1 MLQQLRSLSPPSC
14 PTKSKGA
21 FSQFG
26 QQTALRKF
34 AIASKIKRGKNNQAR
49 MGTIPSET
57 IEQIAAA
64 NDIVEVIGSYFP
76 LKRAGTN
83 FKALCPFHQEK
94 TPSFTVSPSRQAFHC
109 FGCGVGGGVFR
120 FVMDYEHVDFPSAVR
135 KLGARVGITVV
146 EKRGAVEED
155 RQYEARRT
163 LLKLH
168 AEAAE
173 WFHENLIKREVG
185 APARKYLKQRGITA
199 EIAKHWRLGYAPDE
213 WDAFGS
219 WARARGYEIRDLIT
233 SGLVKTKD
241 DADGMP
247 GRTSYDRFRG
257 RIMFP
262 ICNDVGE
269 VIAFSGRLLEDEEGA
284 AKYLNSP
291 ETPLFRKGSVLFG
304 LDKSKRALIE
314 ASCAIVSEGQLDLI
328 SLFEAGITNVVAPQG
343 TAFTESQARILK
355 RFVNEVVLC
364 FDADTSGQKAAERS
378 LDALLQNDLIVRV
391 AEMPMGEDPD
401 SLVRR
406 EGKEAFEKRIGK
418 ARDFFDYWIER
429 ETANVDLASFGAKMQ
444 LARRLAETV
453 SRLRDPL
460 MRGEVMNKISAR
472 LGVTAQDFQALVAR
486 QRSAPFSARGDS
498 SVSDRTGASAPAPRH
513 DISMLCILALRDET
527 ARDYLRQQ
535 NRSQILAQM
544 PDADILM
551 HILESD
557 FRSGDAASLNAFMVT
572 LSPADERLVSSWLLQ
587 RMPPNA
593 GAMVEE
599 WWLGIRQAVL
609 RRQLS
614 VATNQI
620 KLSEL
625 STGDII
631 NLQKQ
636 ILDLQEQLHE
646 LSQPAGAAD
655 N

>member
-1 MLQQLRSLSPPSC
+1 
-14 PTKSKGA
+14 
-21 FSQFG
+21 
-26 QQTALRKF
+26 
-34 AIASKIKRGKNNQAR
+34 

-76 LKRAGTN
+76 LKRAGAN

-94 TPSFTVSPSRQAFHC
+94 TPSFHVSPQRQTFHC
-109 FGCGVGGGVFR
+109 FGCGVGGSVFR

-146 EKRGAVEED
+146 EERGAVDED

-199 EIAKHWRLGYAPDE
+199 EIAKHWRLGYAPAE

-269 VIAFSGRLLEDEEGA
+269 VIAFSGRLLKDQEGA

-314 ASCAIVSEGQLDLI
+314 ASCAIVCEGQLDLI

-343 TAFTESQARILK
+343 TAFTENQARILK

-364 FDADTSGQKAAERS
+364 FDSDAAGTQAAERS

-391 AEMPMGEDPD
+391 AEMPPGDDPD

-406 EGKEAFEKRIGK
+406 EGKEKFEKRIAG

-429 ETANVDLASFGAKMQ
+429 SAADVDLASLGAKTQ
-444 LARRLAETV
+444 LARSLAETV
-453 SRLRDPL
+453 SRIHDPL
-460 MRGEVMNKISAR
+460 MRGEVVNKVSAR
-472 LGVTAQDFQALVAR
+472 LGVPVQDFQALLPK
-486 QRSAPFSARGDS
+486 QRRESLRASESRSGATAP
-498 SVSDRTGASAPAPRH
+498 VPRH
-513 DISMLCILALRDET
+513 DIAMLCLLALRDEA
-527 ARDYLRQQ
+527 ARDFLREQ
-535 NRSQILAQM
+535 NWHETLAQV
-544 PDADILM
+544 PDAEILVR
-551 HILESD
+551 ILESD
-557 FRSGDAASLNAFMVT
+557 LRPSDAASLNAFMAT
-572 LSPADERLVSSWLLQ
+572 LSSTDEGLVSSWLLQ
-587 RMPPNA
+587 KVPSNA
-593 GAMVEE
+593 ETMVEK

-609 RRQLS
+609 RRQLD
-614 VATNQI
+614 VAEDRI
-620 KLSEL
+620 KLPQL
-625 STGDII
+625 STGEVV

-646 LSQPAGAAD
+646 LSQPAGAAES
-655 N
+655 

>member
-1 MLQQLRSLSPPSC
+1 
-14 PTKSKGA
+14 
-21 FSQFG
+21 
-26 QQTALRKF
+26 
-34 AIASKIKRGKNNQAR
+34 

-76 LKRAGTN
+76 LKRAGAN

-94 TPSFTVSPSRQAFHC
+94 TPSFHVSPQRQTFHC
-109 FGCGVGGGVFR
+109 FGCGVGGSVFR

-146 EKRGAVEED
+146 EKRGAADED

-199 EIAKHWRLGYAPDE
+199 EIAKHWRLGYSPDE

-269 VIAFSGRLLEDEEGA
+269 VIAFSGRLLKDEEGA

-314 ASCAIVSEGQLDLI
+314 ASCAIVCEGQLDLI

-343 TAFTESQARILK
+343 TAFTENQARILK

-364 FDADTSGQKAAERS
+364 FDSDAAGTQAAERS

-391 AEMPMGEDPD
+391 AEMPPGEDPD

-406 EGKEAFEKRIGK
+406 EGKETFEKRIAG

-429 ETANVDLASFGAKMQ
+429 EAADVDLASLGAKTQ
-444 LARRLAETV
+444 LARSLAETV
-453 SRLRDPL
+453 SRIHDPL
-460 MRGEVMNKISAR
+460 MRGEVVNKVSAR
-472 LGVTAQDFQALVAR
+472 LGVPVQDFQALLPK
-486 QRSAPFSARGDS
+486 QRRESLRASESRSGPTAPM
-498 SVSDRTGASAPAPRH
+498 PRH
-513 DISMLCILALRDET
+513 DVAMLCLLALRDEA
-527 ARDYLRQQ
+527 ARDFLREQ
-535 NRSQILAQM
+535 NWHETLAQV
-544 PDADILM
+544 PDAEILVR
-551 HILESD
+551 ILESD
-557 FRSGDAASLNAFMVT
+557 LRPSDAASLNAFMAT
-572 LSPADERLVSSWLLQ
+572 LSSTDEGLVSSWLLQ
-587 RMPPNA
+587 KVPSNA
-593 GAMVEE
+593 ETMVEK

-609 RRQLS
+609 RRQLD
-614 VATNQI
+614 VAKDRI
-620 KLSEL
+620 KLPQL
-625 STGDII
+625 STGEVV

-646 LSQPAGAAD
+646 LSQPAGAAES
-655 N
+655 

>member
-1 MLQQLRSLSPPSC
+1 
-14 PTKSKGA
+14 
-21 FSQFG
+21 
-26 QQTALRKF
+26 
-34 AIASKIKRGKNNQAR
+34 

-64 NDIVEVIGSYFP
+64 NDIIEVIGSYFP
-76 LKRAGTN
+76 LKRAGAN

-94 TPSFTVSPSRQAFHC
+94 TPSFHVSPQRQTFHC
-109 FGCGVGGGVFR
+109 FGCGVGGSVFR

-146 EKRGAVEED
+146 EKRGAVDED

-269 VIAFSGRLLEDEEGA
+269 VIAFSGRLLKDQEGA

-314 ASCAIVSEGQLDLI
+314 ASCAIVCEGQLDLI

-343 TAFTESQARILK
+343 TAFTENQARILK

-364 FDADTSGQKAAERS
+364 FDSDAAGTQAAERS
-378 LDALLQNDLIVRV
+378 LEALLQNDLIVRV
-391 AEMPMGEDPD
+391 AEMPPGEDPD

-406 EGKEAFEKRIGK
+406 EGKEKFEKRIAG

-429 ETANVDLASFGAKMQ
+429 EAADVDLASLGAKTQ
-444 LARRLAETV
+444 LARSLAETV
-453 SRLRDPL
+453 SRIHDPL
-460 MRGEVMNKISAR
+460 MRGEVVNKVSAR
-472 LGVTAQDFQALVAR
+472 LGVPVQDFQALLPK
-486 QRSAPFSARGDS
+486 QRRESLRASESRS
-498 SVSDRTGASAPAPRH
+498 GASAPVPRH
-513 DISMLCILALRDET
+513 DIAMLCLLALRDEA
-527 ARDYLRQQ
+527 ARDFLREQ
-535 NRSQILAQM
+535 NWHETLAQV
-544 PDADILM
+544 PDAEILVR
-551 HILESD
+551 ILESD
-557 FRSGDAASLNAFMVT
+557 LRPSDAASLNAFMAT
-572 LSPADERLVSSWLLQ
+572 LSSTDEGLVSSWLLQ
-587 RMPPNA
+587 KVPSNPET
-593 GAMVEE
+593 MVEK

-609 RRQLS
+609 RRQLD
-614 VATNQI
+614 VAKDRI
-620 KLSEL
+620 KLPQL
-625 STGDII
+625 STGEVV

-646 LSQPAGAAD
+646 LSQPAGAAES
-655 N
+655 

>member
-1 MLQQLRSLSPPSC
+1 
-14 PTKSKGA
+14 
-21 FSQFG
+21 
-26 QQTALRKF
+26 
-34 AIASKIKRGKNNQAR
+34 

-64 NDIVEVIGSYFP
+64 NDIAEVIGSYFP
-76 LKRAGTN
+76 LKRAGAN

-94 TPSFTVSPSRQAFHC
+94 TPSFTVSPSRQTFHC
-109 FGCGVGGGVFR
+109 FGCGAGGSVFR
-120 FVMDYEHVDFPSAVR
+120 FVMDYEHTDFPSAVH
-135 KLGARVGITVV
+135 KLAARVGITVV
-146 EKRGAVEED
+146 EKRGAADKD

-168 AEAAE
+168 TDAAE

-185 APARKYLKQRGITA
+185 DAARKYLRARGITV
-199 EIAKHWRLGYAPDE
+199 EIAKRWQLGYAPDE

-219 WARARGYEIRDLIT
+219 WARDRGYDIGELIA
-233 SGLVKTKD
+233 SGLVKMKD
-241 DADGMP
+241 ESEPTASQRSGTTVRRA
-247 GRTSYDRFRG
+247 RTTGGYDRFRG
-257 RIMFP
+257 RMMFP
-262 ICNDVGE
+262 IRNDVGE
-269 VIAFSGRLLEDEEGA
+269 VIAVSGRLLKDEQGA
-284 AKYLNSP
+284 AKYVNSP
-291 ETPLFRKGSVLFG
+291 ETPLFRKGNVLFG

-314 ASCAIVSEGQLDLI
+314 ANCAVVCEGQLDLI
-328 SLFEAGITNVVAPQG
+328 SLFESGITNVVAPQG

-364 FDADTSGQKAAERS
+364 FDADTAGQKAAERS

-406 EGKEAFEKRIGK
+406 EGKEAFERRIAE

-429 ETANVDLASFGAKMQ
+429 ETANVDLASFGAKIQ

-453 SRLRDPL
+453 SHVRDPV
-460 MRGEVMNKISAR
+460 MRGEVMTKASAR
-472 LGVTAQDFQALVAR
+472 LGVAAQDFQALVAR
-486 QRSAPFSARGDS
+486 QRSAPFSARDDL
-498 SVSDRTGASAPAPRH
+498 SVSGRTGASAPAPRH
-513 DISMLCILALRDET
+513 DICMLCILALRDET
-527 ARDYLRQQ
+527 ARDFLRQQ
-535 NRSQILAQM
+535 NWSQILAQM
-544 PDADILM
+544 PDADIPM

-557 FRSGDAASLNAFMVT
+557 FRAGDAASLNAFMVT

-587 RMPPNA
+587 KMPPNA

-636 ILDLQEQLHE
+636 ILDLHEQLHE
-646 LSQPAGAAD
+646 LSQPAGTAD